1 MTRNLI
7 LLAVAALTGAT
18 ATAQQRRL
26 SLQACIDLALEQ
38 NTTLR
43 TARKQLEQTQ
53 ALQGTAW
60 NLDKTELSLSQD
72 PTAGG
77 SPDNAV
83 AVTQRIDFPTV
94 YLARSRQLKA
104 ETQAQRSRLDV
115 TRKEVEA
122 DVASAYYQLVFRE
135 QCLRNLHRQDSI
147 LTRYHAVVCRRLEAG
162 ETGRRERLNAE
173 RLQRES
179 RLDLVQAESE
189 AEAARLLLMQVLGTD
204 EPIAPADG
212 TLTAID
218 CALPT
223 FNYPQS
229 PEGRLASDRVQAAER
244 QVSVEKGGYAP
255 TLSLSLRN
263 QMVISAWNPYH
274 QDRSRFDGGNFM
286 GFEVG
291 VGIPLF
297 YGATKARVK
306 AAKAEREQLQLQA
319 GEEARRR
326 ETQYRTLLGQCQAAR
341 QRMEFYTQDG
351 RLWNDEL
358 VRLATAEYE
367 QGEMG
372 YVEYVG
378 ILRDE
383 IAAHQ
388 KCAAAINDYNQAVIG
403 LQRLCGK

>member
-1 MTRNLI
+1 MRNIILI
-7 LLAVAALTGAT
+7 AVAALTTTT
-18 ATAQQRRL
+18 ATAQQHHL
-26 SLQACIDLALEQ
+26 SLQDCISLALEQ
-38 NTTLR
+38 NTTLQA
-43 TARKQLEQTQ
+43 ARKQLERTQ

-72 PTAGG
+72 PTSGG

-104 ETQAQRSRLDV
+104 ETQAQRSQLDV
-115 TRKEVEA
+115 VRKEVEA

-147 LTRYHAVVCRRLEAG
+147 LARYHAVVSRRLEAG
-162 ETGRRERLNAE
+162 ETGRRELLNAE

-179 RLDLVQAESE
+179 QLDLIQAESE
-189 AEAARLLLMQVLGTD
+189 VEAARLQLMQTLGTD
-204 EPIAPADG
+204 EPVAPADE
-212 TLTAID
+212 TLTAVSY
-218 CALPT
+218 ALPT
-223 FNYPQS
+223 YNYPQS
-229 PEGRLASDRVQAAER
+229 AEGRLTSDRLEAAER

-319 GEEARRR
+319 GAEARRR
-326 ETQYRTLLGQCQAAR
+326 ETEYRTLLNQCEAAR
-341 QRMEFYTQDG
+341 QRMAFYTKDG

-383 IAAHQ
+383 IAVHQ
-388 KCAAAINDYNQAVIG
+388 KCAAAINDYNQAVIR

>member
-1 MTRNLI
+1 MRNIILI
-7 LLAVAALTGAT
+7 AVAMLMGTT
-18 ATAQQRRL
+18 VTAQQRRL
-26 SLQACIDLALEQ
+26 SLQVCIDLAMEQ
-38 NTTLR
+38 NATLR
-43 TARKQLEQTQ
+43 TSQKQVERTQ

-60 NLDKTELSLSQD
+60 SLDKTELSLSQD

-94 YLARSRQLKA
+94 YLAKSRQLKA
-104 ETQAQRSRLDV
+104 ETQAQRSQLDV
-115 TRKEVEA
+115 VRKEVEA
-122 DVASAYYQLVFRE
+122 DVAEAYCLLVFRE

-147 LTRYHAVVCRRLEAG
+147 LTHYHAVVSRRMEVG
-162 ETGRRERLNAE
+162 ETGRRELLNAE

-179 RLDLVQAESE
+179 QLDIAQAKSE
-189 AEAARLLLMQVLGTD
+189 VETARRQLMLLLGTE
-204 EPIAPADG
+204 EPIAPADE
-212 TLTAID
+212 TLTAVGFD
-218 CALPT
+218 LPA
-223 FNYPQS
+223 FNYQQS
-229 PEGRLASDRVQAAER
+229 PEGRLASDRLEAAER

-319 GEEARRR
+319 REEARRR
-326 ETQYRTLLGQCQAAR
+326 ETQYHALLAQCQAAR
-341 QRMEFYTQDG
+341 QRMEYYTKEG
-351 RLWNDEL
+351 RQWNDEM

-367 QGEMG
+367 QGEIG

-378 ILRDE
+378 ILRDAM
-383 IAAHQ
+383 AARQ
-388 KCAAAINDYNQAVIG
+388 QCAAAINDYNQGVIG

>member
-1 MTRNLI
+1 MRNLI
-7 LLAVAALTGAT
+7 LIAVATLT
-18 ATAQQRRL
+18 ATTAAAQQHRL
-26 SLQACIDLALEQ
+26 SLQACIDLAQEQ
-38 NTTLR
+38 NATLR
-43 TARKQLEQTQ
+43 TGQKQVEQAH

-60 NLDKTELSLSQD
+60 NLDKTELSISQD

-77 SPDNAV
+77 SPDNAM

-104 ETQAQRSRLDV
+104 ETQAQRSQLDV
-115 TRKEVEA
+115 VRKEVEA

-135 QCLRNLHRQDSI
+135 QCLRDLRRQDSI
-147 LTRYHAVVCRRLEAG
+147 LTRYHAVVSRRLEAG
-162 ETGRRERLNAE
+162 ETGRRELLNAE

-179 RLDLVQAESE
+179 RLDIAQAQSE
-189 AEAARLLLMQVLGTD
+189 AEAARLQLMLLLGTD
-204 EPIAPADG
+204 ESVAPADD
-212 TLTAID
+212 TLAAVR
-218 CALPT
+218 CSAPL
-223 FNYPQS
+223 FNYRQS
-229 PEGRLASDRVQAAER
+229 PEGRLASDRLEAAAR

-255 TLSLSLRN
+255 TLSLSLRH

-326 ETQYRTLLGQCQAAR
+326 ETQYHTLLAQCQTAR
-341 QRMEFYTQDG
+341 QRMEYYTKDG
-351 RLWNDEL
+351 RQWNDEI

-367 QGEMG
+367 QGEIG
-372 YVEYVG
+372 YVEFVG
-378 ILRDE
+378 ILRD
-383 IAAHQ
+383 AMVARQ
-388 KCAAAINDYNQAVIG
+388 QCAAAINDYNQTVIR